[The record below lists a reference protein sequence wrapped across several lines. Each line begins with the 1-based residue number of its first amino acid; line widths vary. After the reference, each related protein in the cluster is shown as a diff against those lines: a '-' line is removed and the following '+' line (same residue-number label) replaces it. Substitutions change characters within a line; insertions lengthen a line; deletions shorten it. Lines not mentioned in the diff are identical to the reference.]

1 MVKNS
6 LDEQGALRGN
16 NGESTLDLEKR
27 EGLPE
32 NETRLSSSP
41 NAAMNEGPRWESA
54 WYVSGNERMW
64 WIKGAEEEDSLRR
77 EWETDGKAVRC
88 I

>member
-1 MVKNS
+1 MKNTKMWLHMLKNW

-41 NAAMNEGPRWESA
+41 NAAMNEGPR
-54 WYVSGNERMW
+54 
-64 WIKGAEEEDSLRR
+64 
-77 EWETDGKAVRC
+77 
-88 I
+88 